1 LPFWKVRDT
10 VAYVDDVTPMEAR
23 AALGDAKERAAQVRE
38 TDTQFR
44 WILLVLAGID
54 LAAAVLVGLVP
65 EGRSPFAGITLLV
78 VFVGGFLA
86 GLILLLRARAYSR
99 RGILFFT
106 WSCAAFTWWNAAVV
120 GVSVATH
127 WWGLHQ
133 PATHFSVSAII
144 AAIPLLVA
152 AWLVGRWR

>member
-1 LPFWKVRDT
+1 M
-10 VAYVDDVTPMEAR
+10 DDVTPLEAR
-23 AALGDAKERAAQVRE
+23 AALADVKERAAQVRR

-54 LAAAVLVGLVP
+54 LTAALLMGLYP
-65 EGRSPFAGITLLV
+65 EGRSPLAGITLLV

-99 RGILFFT
+99 RGLLFFT
-106 WSCAAFTWWNAAVV
+106 WSCAGFTWWNAAVV
-120 GVSVATH
+120 GVSVTTG
-127 WWGLHQ
+127 WWGPHQ
-133 PATHFSVSAII
+133 PATHFSVSATI
-144 AAIPLLVA
+144 AAVPLLVA